1 MLEWC
6 KKAGRRSLVKYS
18 GRWAGWVCLWGW
30 LVLFDLRLT
39 FSWMDSFFLD
49 MLFSILLIDLLQL
62 SSCSDKLVIRNYFQ
76 LPRTAINFNF
86 WKTFIYAN
94 LSRFCDSQLL
104 YRTFNRIL
112 IFRTTRRGATVQ
124 KRFYLILT
132 LPLSFPFSLF
142 SPPLITSFYV

>member
-1 MLEWC
+1 M
-6 KKAGRRSLVKYS
+6 
-18 GRWAGWVCLWGW
+18 
-30 LVLFDLRLT
+30 LFDLRLT
-39 FSWMDSFFLD
+39 FSLMDSFFLD
-49 MLFSILLIDLLQL
+49 TLFSILLIDLLQL

-124 KRFYLILT
+124 KRIPDFNFASFFSIFSFLSSFNNEFLRLIALEIPRQT
-132 LPLSFPFSLF
+132 EDPARKLAGNGDRRIQSS
-142 SPPLITSFYV
+142 SN

>member
-76 LPRTAINFNF
+76 FNLELLLISISGRRSS
-86 WKTFIYAN
+86 TQI
-94 LSRFCDSQLL
+94 SRDF
-104 YRTFNRIL
+104 
-112 IFRTTRRGATVQ
+112 ATVNCCTELSTGFLYLGQ
-124 KRFYLILT
+124 RGGESLCKREYLILT